1 MSNPFLAAFDE
12 IAHAAFADA
21 GLADAG
27 LYRLAPAAGI
37 ACRVMIDRAPVIQG
51 EVSGSYS
58 SVPEAS
64 IMLADVPDPQQGAI
78 LTVGTE
84 SWQLEGEV
92 RRDESIAR
100 FVLGPLPQVLDL

>member
-1 MSNPFLAAFDE
+1 MSNPFNAMFDD

-21 GLADAG
+21 GIADHGTYTFDGEA
-27 LYRLAPAAGI
+27 LP
-37 ACRVMIDRAPVIQG
+37 CRVMIDRNPVVQG
-51 EVSGSYS
+51 EVVDSYA

-64 IMLADVPDPQQGAI
+64 IFLADIPDPQQGAI

-84 SWQLEGEV
+84 SWQLESEV

-100 FVLGPLPQVLDL
+100 FVLGPPPQVLDL